1 MTIRHSGGVHL
12 KIYRNAAE
20 VLPPELLEQLQEYV
34 QGVHIY
40 VPIKGEPA
48 RWGEKSGTRRQL
60 AERNEEIRRRY
71 AAGENIDALASCFFL
86 SCDSV
91 RKIIRKQSE
100 RQ

>member
-1 MTIRHSGGVHL
+1 L

-20 VLPPELLEQLQEYV
+20 VLPPELLERLQEYV

-40 VPIKGEPA
+40 VPIKGQPA

-60 AERNEEIRRRY
+60 AERNEEIRRCY
-71 AAGENIDALASCFFL
+71 AAGEDIDALADRFFL

-91 RKIIRKQSE
+91 RKILRKKGE
-100 RQ
+100 